1 MEVQILSRKLI
12 APSSPTP
19 PHLQNLKVSCFDQL
33 APSIYLPCIFY
44 YPADGENNEKRSKEM
59 EKSLAETLSLFY
71 PLGGRYIKEEFSVE
85 CNDMGAEFLEAKVG
99 GFLSQLLEREERESE
114 MASHLVAPLFQ
125 AENSPLVIVQFN
137 MFECGGLAIG
147 ISITHRIADAFTIGT
162 FINAWATACRIGSE
176 KVHCRPSFQLGSLF
190 PPKEILPSSSGTAPG
205 TDIKII
211 RRRFVFDGHTL
222 SKLKA
227 LARGGDSE
235 QLVKHHPSRV
245 EVVTAL
251 IWMALIRVAQARHGH
266 LRPSLLGLTF
276 NMRGKTAMT
285 TPDYSCG
292 NFVNW
297 ANAQFMPDDE
307 IKMELHHFVNRVH
320 DAISTTTH
328 DCAKASNSDD
338 IYSMVSSKA
347 REVGEALGEGN
358 VDTYMFS
365 CWCRFPWYE
374 ADFGWGKPSW
384 VSSVDVPTGIV
395 MLMDTKDGDG
405 IEVFLALDESSMLTL
420 QQNLDKTI
428 SFTG

>member
-1 MEVQILSRKLI
+1 
-12 APSSPTP
+12 
-19 PHLQNLKVSCFDQL
+19 
-33 APSIYLPCIFY
+33 
-44 YPADGENNEKRSKEM
+44 M

-71 PLGGRYIKEEFSVE
+71 PLGGRYIKDEFSVE

-125 AENSPLVIVQFN
+125 TENSPLVIVQFN

-147 ISITHRIADAFTIGT
+147 ISIAHRIADAFTIGT
-162 FINAWATACRIGSE
+162 FINAWSTACRIGSE

-190 PPKEILPSSSGTAPG
+190 PPKEMPSSSGTAPG

-227 LARGGDSE
+227 IARGGDSE
-235 QLVKHHPSRV
+235 QLVIKHHPSRV

-395 MLMDTKDGDG
+395 MLIYGH
-405 IEVFLALDESSMLTL
+405 
-420 QQNLDKTI
+420 
-428 SFTG
+428 

>member
-1 MEVQILSRKLI
+1 
-12 APSSPTP
+12 
-19 PHLQNLKVSCFDQL
+19 
-33 APSIYLPCIFY
+33 
-44 YPADGENNEKRSKEM
+44 
-59 EKSLAETLSLFY
+59 
-71 PLGGRYIKEEFSVE
+71 
-85 CNDMGAEFLEAKVG
+85 
-99 GFLSQLLEREERESE
+99 
-114 MASHLVAPLFQ
+114 
-125 AENSPLVIVQFN
+125 
-137 MFECGGLAIG
+137 
-147 ISITHRIADAFTIGT
+147 
-162 FINAWATACRIGSE
+162 
-176 KVHCRPSFQLGSLF
+176 
-190 PPKEILPSSSGTAPG
+190 
-205 TDIKII
+205 
-211 RRRFVFDGHTL
+211 
-222 SKLKA
+222 
-227 LARGGDSE
+227 
-235 QLVKHHPSRV
+235 
-245 EVVTAL
+245 
-251 IWMALIRVAQARHGH
+251 
-266 LRPSLLGLTF
+266 
-276 NMRGKTAMT
+276 MT

-297 ANAQFMPDDE
+297 ANAQFMPEDE

-338 IYSMVSSKA
+338 IYSMVSGKA
-347 REVGEALGEGN
+347 REVGEALGEGS

>member
-71 PLGGRYIKEEFSVE
+71 PLGGRYIKDEFSVE

-137 MFECGGLAIG
+137 MFACGGLAIG
-147 ISITHRIADAFTIGT
+147 ISIAHRIADAFTIGT

-190 PPKEILPSSSGTAPG
+190 PPKEMPSSSGTAPG

-227 LARGGDSE
+227 IARGGDSE

-251 IWMALIRVAQARHGH
+251 IWMAL
-266 LRPSLLGLTF
+266 S
-276 NMRGKTAMT
+276 
-285 TPDYSCG
+285 
-292 NFVNW
+292 
-297 ANAQFMPDDE
+297 
-307 IKMELHHFVNRVH
+307 
-320 DAISTTTH
+320 
-328 DCAKASNSDD
+328 
-338 IYSMVSSKA
+338 
-347 REVGEALGEGN
+347 
-358 VDTYMFS
+358 
-365 CWCRFPWYE
+365 
-374 ADFGWGKPSW
+374 
-384 VSSVDVPTGIV
+384 
-395 MLMDTKDGDG
+395 
-405 IEVFLALDESSMLTL
+405 
-420 QQNLDKTI
+420 
-428 SFTG
+428 